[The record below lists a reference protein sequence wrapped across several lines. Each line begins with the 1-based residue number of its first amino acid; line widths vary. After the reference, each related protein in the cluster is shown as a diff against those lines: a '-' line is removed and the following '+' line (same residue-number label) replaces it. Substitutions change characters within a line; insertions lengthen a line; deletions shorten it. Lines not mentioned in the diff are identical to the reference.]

1 MIVVGVMSDASIA
14 GIDVAVCE
22 INGAPPDLRAEVLS
36 ALSIPW
42 PQELSKL
49 VIAARQPEGIDI
61 ADLCLL
67 DVAIG
72 ETFAA
77 AVLEGIAAAGYYP
90 EQVDLIGVKG
100 HNIRHEVGDD
110 GRVMTS
116 LQLGQA
122 SIVAEWTGITTIGG
136 FRQRDMAAGGQG
148 APLIGYVD
156 WLLLRHPTAY
166 RAILYLDRIA
176 SMVLLP
182 PRSSTH
188 QPLAFEVGPGTALI
202 DVAEAHLSQ
211 LAEEDRS
218 DGGVNEAF
226 LAHLLADPYLRRRPP
241 KTLSEYAFAES
252 AAQRLWEEARAAG
265 LTPASILETF
275 VAFTVNAIVG
285 ALRTFPPVPPDE
297 VIVGS
302 KGRRYPLL
310 MRPLREALGDLPL
323 LTHEDLGLDSDSK
336 FGLGYAVLAHETWHN
351 RPGSLPSLTGVHQP
365 TPLGYIIPGRNYE
378 ALLRRTW
385 LNTSRA

>member
-1 MIVVGVMSDASIA
+1 MIVVGVMSDASVA

-22 INGAPPDLRAEVLS
+22 ILGAPPDLRAEVLS

-42 PQELSKL
+42 PQELGKL
-49 VIAARQPEGIDI
+49 VIAARQPKSINI

-77 AVLEGIAAAGYYP
+77 AALEGIAAAGYYP
-90 EQVDLIGVKG
+90 EQIDLIGVKS

-122 SIVAEWTGITTIGG
+122 SIVAEWTGITTVGG

-176 SMVLLP
+176 SLVFIP
-182 PRSSTH
+182 PRSSQL

-202 DVAEAHLSQ
+202 DVAEAALGQ
-211 LAEEDRS
+211 QADPGR
-218 DGGVNEAF
+218 DGVDSAF
-226 LAHLLADPYLRRRPP
+226 LDRLLADPYLKRRPP
-241 KTLSEYAFAES
+241 KTLSEHAFAES
-252 AAQRLWEEARAAG
+252 AAQQLWEEARAAG

-275 VAFTVNAIVG
+275 VAFTVTAIVD
-285 ALRTFPPVPPDE
+285 ALRTFPAMPPDQI
-297 VIVGS
+297 IVGS
-302 KGRRYPLL
+302 KGRRYPQL
-310 MRPLREALGDLPL
+310 MRPLREALGNIPL

-378 ALLRRTW
+378 QLLRKTW
-385 LNTSRA
+385 LNASGV

>member
-1 MIVVGVMSDASIA
+1 MIVVAVMSDASIT

-22 INGAPPDLRAEVLS
+22 IEGAPPNLRAEVLS

-49 VIAARQPEGIDI
+49 AIAARQPAGIDI

-77 AVLEGIAAAGYYP
+77 AALEGIAAAGFYP
-90 EQVDLIGVKG
+90 REVDLLAVKG
-100 HNIRHEVGDD
+100 YNIRHEVGDD
-110 GRVMTS
+110 GHVMTS

-148 APLIGYVD
+148 APLIGYAD

-176 SMVLLP
+176 SIVFLP
-182 PRSSTH
+182 PRTSSD

-202 DVAEAHLSQ
+202 EFAEGGLSQ
-211 LAEEDRS
+211 MADADRGA
-218 DGGVNEAF
+218 GGVDGPF
-226 LAHLLADPYLRRRPP
+226 LERLLADPYLKRRPP

-252 AAQRLWEEARAAG
+252 AAQELWEQARAAG
-265 LTPASILETF
+265 LVPACILETF
-275 VAFTVNAIVG
+275 VAFTVTAIVD
-285 ALRTFPPVPPDE
+285 ALRNFAATPPE
-297 VIVGS
+297 EIIVGG
-302 KGRRYPLL
+302 KGRRHPLL
-310 MRPLREALGDLPL
+310 MRPLREALGKLPL

-336 FGLGYAVLAHETWHN
+336 FGLGYTVLAYETWHN
-351 RPGSLPSLTGVHQP
+351 RPGTLPSLTGVHQP
-365 TPLGYIIPGRNYE
+365 IPLGYIIPGRNYE
-378 ALLRRTW
+378 QLLRETW
-385 LNTSRA
+385 LNKVGA